1 MKRIFLLI
9 VLAASLISTAFAQ
22 GDAKTVLDRVSAKLK
37 GNKGISANFTLTT
50 KDKKNVSRG
59 SKSGQI
65 LVKGQKYYLKQ
76 GNTEIFSDGSKNWN
90 YNATDKEVTVTDAD
104 DNNSGFTPAKFLG
117 NFYDKDFTYTLVS
130 SAGNA
135 YQISL
140 VPVDKRKNFKQ
151 VTVFVDKT
159 KDVVTKA
166 QVLDKGDNTID
177 FTLSNVNLTAAIPD
191 SKFAFDVKAHPGVEV
206 IEQ

>member
-1 MKRIFLLI
+1 MKHIFLLI
-9 VLAASLISTAFAQ
+9 ALVAGIISTGFSQ
-22 GDAKTVLDRVSAKLK
+22 SDAKAVLDRVSAKLK

-50 KDKKNVSRG
+50 KDKKKVSHG
-59 SKSGQI
+59 AKSGQI
-65 LVKGQKYYLKQ
+65 MVKGQKYYLKQ
-76 GNTEIFSDGSKNWN
+76 GNTEIFSDGSKNWS

-135 YQISL
+135 YQIQL

-151 VTVFVDKT
+151 VTVYVDKT
-159 KDVVTKA
+159 KDLVTKA

-177 FTLSNVNLTAAIPD
+177 FTLSNVNLSAVIPD
-191 SKFAFDVKAHPGVEV
+191 SKFAFDAKAYPGVEV